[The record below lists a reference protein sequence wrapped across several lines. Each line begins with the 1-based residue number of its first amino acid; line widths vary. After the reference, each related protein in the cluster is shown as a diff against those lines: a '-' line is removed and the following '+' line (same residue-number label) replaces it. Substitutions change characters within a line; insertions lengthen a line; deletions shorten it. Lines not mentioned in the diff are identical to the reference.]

1 MYHPLCTRTSRGNRA
16 LQCVG
21 APCCTSRTHARRGAS
36 ARAANV
42 SKLHRR
48 FRCAGGLLCAA
59 CVRTD
64 APMTLSDPFHSV
76 PSTEWPSL
84 AYLWPSLKV
93 PSSELKP
100 VLRCCATAARSTIL
114 LTAAASRSHREAGAS
129 WMSAKLFKK
138 DRART
143 RHCTQL
149 RDIRACSQKI
159 TAACRVP
166 LAHTATGGGRPAH
179 AAAETACKVLPAIVL
194 W

>member
-21 APCCTSRTHARRGAS
+21 APCCTSRTHARRGAR

-64 APMTLSDPFHSV
+64 APMTLPDPFHSV

-100 VLRCCATAARSTIL
+100 VLRCWLLLLPRATRESIAERPSFVNRGYFGVISGGTSADCAQLAPDPSEST
-114 LTAAASRSHREAGAS
+114 TPSSAMGSRWFR
-129 WMSAKLFKK
+129 
-138 DRART
+138 
-143 RHCTQL
+143 
-149 RDIRACSQKI
+149 
-159 TAACRVP
+159 
-166 LAHTATGGGRPAH
+166 
-179 AAAETACKVLPAIVL
+179 
-194 W
+194 

>member
-21 APCCTSRTHARRGAS
+21 APCCTSRTHARRGAR

-100 VLRCCATAARSTIL
+100 VLRCWLLLLPRATRESIAERPCALADVVCSVLVVSCVL
-114 LTAAASRSHREAGAS
+114 LVVCLTQDSSLMRHGETP
-129 WMSAKLFKK
+129 SAL
-138 DRART
+138 RAR
-143 RHCTQL
+143 
-149 RDIRACSQKI
+149 A
-159 TAACRVP
+159 
-166 LAHTATGGGRPAH
+166 
-179 AAAETACKVLPAIVL
+179 
-194 W
+194 